1 MLSTNKE
8 RALALLIR
16 NGPTYRADL
25 ARQLSVSRTTVTN
38 LAKDL
43 VDTGLVESRSL
54 SGDAILKERLT
65 LTSSAGLLGS
75 LVFEDDNVAL
85 ALGSLDGAVV
95 ARDSA
100 DLGVDLTGTERLE
113 KGTAAMG
120 RLIAAHGSGS
130 GPVRAIHCAVNTQ
143 SDRVTGEILGGE
155 ASVAWRGSNPMT
167 AMREAFGVP
176 VVIENSARLEALAE
190 YLCGTGDFPAHLIYV
205 RLSRGVALGQVV
217 AGRIQTGGRGGA
229 GELGH
234 VSINPQGPTCAC
246 GNRGCLMTYVA
257 LPALQGQITAVLGE
271 DADIDDL
278 IASAS
283 DGSHPSRGLL
293 MDAGTAVGLA
303 VTAVCNLLDPDV
315 IVLGGELSGA
325 GDLIVDAV
333 SREVKRRALPLVSQ
347 RLRVV
352 VGQCWDDVDTV
363 ASAGLAQLRHS
374 RDLVESVVLQVADE
388 GLAPSAR

>member
-25 ARQLSVSRTTVTN
+25 ARQLNVSRTTVTN

-43 VDTGLVESRSL
+43 VDTGLVESRSI
-54 SGDAILKERLT
+54 SGDSVLKDRLT
-65 LTSSAGLLGS
+65 LTSFAGIVGS
-75 LVFEDDNVAL
+75 LVFEEGSVAL

-95 ARDSA
+95 ARGSA
-100 DLGVDLTGTERLE
+100 ELGVGLTGTERLD
-113 KGTAAMG
+113 KGIAAMG
-120 RLIAAHGSGS
+120 QLIADHESGS
-130 GPVRAIHCAVNTQ
+130 GPLRAIHCAVNTQ
-143 SDRVTGEILGGE
+143 SDKVTGEILGGD
-155 ASVAWRGSNPMT
+155 ASVDWRDSNPMT
-167 AMREAFGVP
+167 SMREAFGVP
-176 VVIENSARLEALAE
+176 VMIENSARLEGLAE
-190 YLCGTGDFPAHLIYV
+190 YLCGTGDFPANLIYV
-205 RLSRGVALGQVV
+205 RLSRGVALGQVA
-217 AGRIQTGGRGGA
+217 AGRIQSGGRGGA

-257 LPALQGQITAVLGE
+257 LPALQGQIAAVLGE
-271 DADIDDL
+271 GANIEDL

-283 DGSHPSRGLL
+283 AGSHPSRGLL

-303 VTAVCNLLDPDV
+303 LTAVCNLLDPDV
-315 IVLGGELSGA
+315 IVLGGGLSGA

-333 SREVKRRALPLVSQ
+333 TREIKRRALPLVSQ
-347 RLRVV
+347 RLEVV
-352 VGQCWDDVDTV
+352 VGQYWDDVDTV

-374 RDLVESVVLQVADE
+374 RELVESVVLQIADE
-388 GLAPSAR
+388 GLAPTA